1 MCTAFSFFKDT
12 LYFGRNMD
20 FPHSFGERVVITP
33 RNYPLSTKRAGVLP
47 SHYAIIGMAHVAG
60 NYPLYAEAANEK
72 GLCAAGLNFPD
83 NAFYRPE
90 EELKEEEGK
99 IFLAP
104 YELIPYLLG
113 KCADLAQARALLERV
128 ELAALPYSP
137 ALPLA
142 PLHWLVSDASGSL
155 TVEQTREGL
164 KLYENP
170 FGVLTNN
177 PPFPFH
183 AENLRQYLSLAAPPP
198 ENRLCPTLSLTP
210 FGEGMGAMGLPGDFS
225 PASRLVKAFFCKQN
239 SLCSPDEDACVQQVF
254 HVLDSVAMVR
264 GSVVTPEGKLD
275 ETIYSSCA
283 DGAERVYYW
292 RAASASRVSAVRLA
306 EEACRGEEL
315 LALAPEEEA
324 AFAFVQPQALV

>member
-113 KCADLAQARALLERV
+113 KCADLAQARTLLKRV

-264 GSVVTPEGKLD
+264 GAVRT
-275 ETIYSSCA
+275 A
-283 DGAERVYYW
+283 DGLADSTTYSCCICPASGSYYYKTYSNSRITRVKLTEERKSCTDLLVFALREGPDY
-292 RAASASRVSAVRLA
+292 A
-306 EEACRGEEL
+306 EE
-315 LALAPEEEA
+315 
-324 AFAFVQPQALV
+324 